1 MSTHA
6 RREPSFEEMTFTEPR
21 TVLFAVGDKDSVE
34 TKLSWRW
41 CRDNMLL
48 PSDNLWLVHARRKD
62 SGWVPLDSVKTLSDV
77 SLAKDWLPSEIAH
90 SIHGMQHK
98 LIVIDTTHDTGE
110 ALLKFIS
117 LETPRDAILVMGSR
131 GRQGWRKFLLGSVSS
146 YVVQYAPIPLLVVR
160 SRKYRDIP
168 DLTSDTVGA
177 AYLGMTQPGKSRTVA
192 VAVDGTAASLA
203 LVKWAC
209 LNALKTNDQVHVLH
223 SAVSETPIQTA
234 DAAEQV
240 KKCMDAL
247 NEFQKDDEVGNAT
260 SVLLDIKGACKTY
273 PGAAVSALSEV
284 DLSLRQGGTLGIVG
298 GSGCGKTTLARV
310 ILGLHRLD
318 RGAIT
323 LDGRPVQDLEADQV
337 RHIRSN
343 VGLVFQDPRSAL
355 NPRRRIGD
363 AIEEVLIRW
372 GHGKA
377 EANREARKL
386 ITAVGLEEDAL
397 NRKPDAFSGGQR
409 QRIVI
414 ARALAAD
421 PKLLICDEAVAA
433 LDVSV
438 QAQVL
443 NLLVELRRER
453 GLALLFISH
462 DLGVVRYL
470 CDHTVVMDAGR
481 VVESGSSDAIWA
493 SPAHEVTRRLQSAGG
508 GAIA

>member
-177 AYLGMTQPGKSRTVA
+177 A
-192 VAVDGTAASLA
+192 
-203 LVKWAC
+203 
-209 LNALKTNDQVHVLH
+209 
-223 SAVSETPIQTA
+223 
-234 DAAEQV
+234 
-240 KKCMDAL
+240 
-247 NEFQKDDEVGNAT
+247 
-260 SVLLDIKGACKTY
+260 
-273 PGAAVSALSEV
+273 
-284 DLSLRQGGTLGIVG
+284 
-298 GSGCGKTTLARV
+298 
-310 ILGLHRLD
+310 
-318 RGAIT
+318 
-323 LDGRPVQDLEADQV
+323 
-337 RHIRSN
+337 
-343 VGLVFQDPRSAL
+343 
-355 NPRRRIGD
+355 
-363 AIEEVLIRW
+363 
-372 GHGKA
+372 
-377 EANREARKL
+377 
-386 ITAVGLEEDAL
+386 
-397 NRKPDAFSGGQR
+397 
-409 QRIVI
+409 
-414 ARALAAD
+414 
-421 PKLLICDEAVAA
+421 
-433 LDVSV
+433 
-438 QAQVL
+438 
-443 NLLVELRRER
+443 
-453 GLALLFISH
+453 
-462 DLGVVRYL
+462 
-470 CDHTVVMDAGR
+470 
-481 VVESGSSDAIWA
+481 
-493 SPAHEVTRRLQSAGG
+493 
-508 GAIA
+508 